1 MKGKV
6 KYFDNT
12 KGYGF
17 ISVEGHGDVFV
28 HYTGIK
34 SEGYKTLEKD
44 QEVVFDTKQGDKG
57 LVAINVEAI

>member
-6 KYFDNT
+6 KYFSNE

-28 HYTGIK
+28 HYTAIAGD
-34 SEGYKTLEKD
+34 GYKTLKKD
-44 QEVVFDTKQGDKG
+44 DQVSFDTKQGEKG
-57 LVAINVEAI
+57 LMAINVQKI

>member
-17 ISVEGHGDVFV
+17 ITVEGQSDIFV
-28 HYTGIK
+28 QYTWIK
-34 SEGYKTLEKD
+34 SDGYKTLEKN
-44 QEVVFDTKQGDKG
+44 QEVTFETKQGDKG
-57 LVAINVEAI
+57 LIAINVESV

>member
-17 ISVEGHGDVFV
+17 ITVEGQSDIFV

-34 SEGYKTLEKD
+34 SDGYKTLEKN
-44 QEVVFDTKQGDKG
+44 QEVTFETKQGDKS
-57 LVAINVEAI
+57 LIAINVESV

>member
-17 ISVEGHGDVFV
+17 ITVEGQSDIFV

-34 SEGYKTLEKD
+34 SDGYKTLEKN
-44 QEVVFDTKQGDKG
+44 QEVTFETKQGNKG
-57 LVAINVEAI
+57 LIAINVESV

>member
-17 ISVEGHGDVFV
+17 ITVEGQSDIFV

-34 SEGYKTLEKD
+34 SDGYKTLEKN
-44 QEVVFDTKQGDKG
+44 QEVTFETKQGDKG
-57 LVAINVEAI
+57 LIAINVESV